1 MKKENKG
8 TIIIDK
14 IKNLDNKLLQAQ
26 ILAYL
31 INNKKVSKILKSKYI
46 KYFTELFEEL
56 PSYYHN
62 YQYSIDMKTYFNSE
76 ESTNNVIPN
85 FVSTTNYIDY
95 SVVLNYTVKNK
106 HLVDTILESYNITLN
121 ETNFKNMKKVLSGKF
136 NEFEFKTMD
145 ENNVIVTTEELS
157 GKDITQKSFKENL
170 NFTLPN
176 SIVGFEVQAY
186 PLVFTYISTDK
197 STINFNIFS
206 EEDILTTQ
214 HYTIPKL
221 KINKYLQ
228 SR

>member
-8 TIIIDK
+8 TIIDK

-46 KYFTELFEEL
+46 KYFSELFEEL

-76 ESTNNVIPN
+76 DNTNNVIPN

-106 HLVDTILESYNITLN
+106 HLVDTILESYNIALTD
-121 ETNFKNMKKVLSGKF
+121 TNFKNMKKVLSGKF
-136 NEFEFKTMD
+136 DEFEFITND
-145 ENNVIVTTEELS
+145 DHEVIVTTDELS
-157 GKDITQKSFKENL
+157 GKDITQKNFKKNL
-170 NFTLPN
+170 HFTLPN
-176 SIVGFEVQAY
+176 SVVGIDVQTY

-214 HYTIPKL
+214 HHTIPKL

-228 SR
+228 NR